1 MTENSDSLL
10 KKAES
15 FIPLINTIYKSAE
28 NYQKIFSQNITE
40 INQILSSIENNLQ
53 SITLNKI
60 SNIKSLIASNQKKF
74 LAYINDTKIYL
85 NKISIKSKEFSLE
98 IVSYNKSKS
107 SFDFEILSSEIK
119 LKEDEITNL
128 KKEKNYY

>member
-85 NKISIKSKEFSLE
+85 NKISHQ
-98 IVSYNKSKS
+98 
-107 SFDFEILSSEIK
+107 K
-119 LKEDEITNL
+119 LN
-128 KKEKNYY
+128 